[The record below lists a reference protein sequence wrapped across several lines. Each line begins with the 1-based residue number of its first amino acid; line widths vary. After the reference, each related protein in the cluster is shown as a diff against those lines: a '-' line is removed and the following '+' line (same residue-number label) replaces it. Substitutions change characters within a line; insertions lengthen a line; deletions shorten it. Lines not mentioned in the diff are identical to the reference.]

1 MKQINRSETNIVDV
15 RVYSLS
21 RKQQERDER
30 EGAWPPH
37 STRMH
42 PFNIKRL
49 HRERQAEREISR
61 VGAMGR
67 ARELYARDI

>member
-1 MKQINRSETNIVDV
+1 MDV

-49 HRERQAEREISR
+49 HRESEAERE
-61 VGAMGR
+61 
-67 ARELYARDI
+67 REWEQWGERESFTREIYKHFGHS